1 MLILTGTLFLC
12 SSFADVANL
21 LIDFANEDLK
31 GKIIAFIPT
40 ASLTES
46 IRFYVKTGKKALEKV
61 GMIVEEVEITQFSN
75 EEISSILHKC
85 DYIYITGGNTFFLLQ
100 ELKRKG
106 VDKIISEQVKSGKLY
121 IGESAGAIIASPD
134 TEYMKNVNF
143 DPIEKAP
150 ELEDYSSL
158 GLVDFYTIPH
168 YGNFPFKKK
177 GEKVIQLYNEKL
189 QLIPIS
195 NKQAIFIEDSN
206 IQIKDA
212 NEPI

>member
-1 MLILTGTLFLC
+1 MKRLFLC

>member
-1 MLILTGTLFLC
+1 MNMKRLFLC

-21 LIDFANEDLK
+21 LIDFANENLK

-212 NEPI
+212 R

>member
-1 MLILTGTLFLC
+1 MKRLFLC

-21 LIDFANEDLK
+21 FVDCAKEDLQ

-40 ASLTES
+40 ASLTEP
-46 IRFYVKTGKKALEKV
+46 IRFYVKKGKKALEEA
-61 GMIVEEVEITQFSN
+61 GMIVEEVEITQLPK
-75 EEISSILHKC
+75 EEISYILHKC

-106 VDKIISEQVKSGKLY
+106 VDKIISKQVKLGKLY
-121 IGESAGAIIASPD
+121 IGESAGA
-134 TEYMKNVNF
+134 M
-143 DPIEKAP
+143 
-150 ELEDYSSL
+150 
-158 GLVDFYTIPH
+158 IPH

-177 GEKVIQLYNEKL
+177 GEKIVQLYNEKL

-195 NKQAIFIEDSN
+195 NKQAVIIEDSN

-212 NEPI
+212 K

>member
-1 MLILTGTLFLC
+1 MKRLFLC

-21 LIDFANEDLK
+21 LIDFANENLK

-106 VDKIISEQVKSGKLY
+106 VDKIISEQIKSGKLY

-212 NEPI
+212 R

>member
-1 MLILTGTLFLC
+1 MKRLFLC

-21 LIDFANEDLK
+21 LIDFANDDLK

-212 NEPI
+212 R

>member
-1 MLILTGTLFLC
+1 MNVKRLFLC

-212 NEPI
+212 R

>member
-1 MLILTGTLFLC
+1 MKRLFLC

-40 ASLTES
+40 ASLTEP

-158 GLVDFYTIPH
+158 GLVDFYIIPH

-212 NEPI
+212 R

>member
-1 MLILTGTLFLC
+1 MKRLFLC

-143 DPIEKAP
+143 DPINKAP

-212 NEPI
+212 R

>member
-1 MLILTGTLFLC
+1 MKRLFLC

-21 LIDFANEDLK
+21 FVDCAKEDLQ

-40 ASLTES
+40 ASLTEP
-46 IRFYVKTGKKALEKV
+46 IRFYVKKGKKALEEA
-61 GMIVEEVEITQFSN
+61 GMIVEEVEITQLPK

-106 VDKIISEQVKSGKLY
+106 VDKIISKQVKLGKLY

-134 TEYMKNVNF
+134 AEYMRSVNF

-150 ELEDYSSL
+150 ELKDCTSL
-158 GLVDFYTIPH
+158 DLVDFYTIPH

-177 GEKVIQLYNEKL
+177 GEKIVQLYNEKL
-189 QLIPIS
+189 QLIPIR
-195 NKQAIFIEDSN
+195 
-206 IQIKDA
+206 
-212 NEPI
+212 

>member
-1 MLILTGTLFLC
+1 MNMKKLFLC

-212 NEPI
+212 R

>member
-1 MLILTGTLFLC
+1 MKRLFLC

-21 LIDFANEDLK
+21 LSDFANEELK
-31 GKIIAFIPT
+31 GKMVAFIPT

-46 IRFYVKTGKKALEKV
+46 IQFYVKTGKKALEKA
-61 GMIVEEVEITQFSN
+61 GMIVEEIEITQFPN
-75 EEISSILHKC
+75 KEISSILHRC
-85 DYIYITGGNTFFLLQ
+85 DYIYITGGNTFFLLH

-106 VDKIISEQVKSGKLY
+106 IDKIISEQVKSGKLY
-121 IGESAGAIIASPD
+121 IGESAGAIITSPD
-134 TEYMKNVNF
+134 TEYMKAVNF
-143 DPIEKAP
+143 DQIERAP
-150 ELEDYSSL
+150 KLKDYSSL

-177 GEKVIQLYNEKL
+177 SERVIQLYSEKL

-195 NKQAIFIEDSN
+195 NTQAIFVEDSN

-212 NEPI
+212 R

>member
-1 MLILTGTLFLC
+1 MKRLFLC

-46 IRFYVKTGKKALEKV
+46 IRFYVKTGKKALEKL

-75 EEISSILHKC
+75 EKISSILHKC

-206 IQIKDA
+206 IQIKVA
-212 NEPI
+212 R

>member
-1 MLILTGTLFLC
+1 MKRLFLC

-21 LIDFANEDLK
+21 FVDCAKEDLQ

-40 ASLTES
+40 ASLTEP
-46 IRFYVKTGKKALEKV
+46 IRFYVKKGKKALEEA
-61 GMIVEEVEITQFSN
+61 GMIVEEVEITQLSK

-106 VDKIISEQVKSGKLY
+106 VDKIISKQVKLGKLY
-121 IGESAGAIIASPD
+121 IGESAGA
-134 TEYMKNVNF
+134 M
-143 DPIEKAP
+143 
-150 ELEDYSSL
+150 
-158 GLVDFYTIPH
+158 IPH

-177 GEKVIQLYNEKL
+177 GEKIVQLYNEKL

-195 NKQAIFIEDSN
+195 NKQAVIIEDSN

-212 NEPI
+212 K